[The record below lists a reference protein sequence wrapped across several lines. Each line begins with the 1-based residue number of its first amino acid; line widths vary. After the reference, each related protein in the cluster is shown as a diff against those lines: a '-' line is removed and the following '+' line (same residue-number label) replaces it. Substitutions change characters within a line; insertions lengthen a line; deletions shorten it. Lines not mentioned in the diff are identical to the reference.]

1 MTRPQKTGI
10 LVVLGLGALYVGY
23 LLRAVITPLLV
34 ALALAYILNPLL
46 EALERRRVPRLA
58 GVVLIY
64 ALLLT
69 LTALLFFVGIPALV
83 AEGDAFVKE
92 ISKPDA
98 PVYKLVTRAG
108 EYLKE
113 RMGVETWQ
121 QMATSLKERM
131 TGHWG
136 EVAKTAGDVATQL
149 LRFATSSVGAFLTV
163 LGFVAL
169 VPVYLFFLLMN
180 LNLWWERFTHLIP
193 KTIRQRALATLHRIH
208 RANASFFRGQTT
220 IGAIEA
226 TVVFLTLWIA
236 GAKLSLLFG
245 LAYFF
250 LCLIPFVGP
259 FTWLFATLIFTLV
272 DTGAFGGLFFTV
284 VGLFVAIQ
292 ILESVVLQPTIL
304 GKETGLHPILITFS
318 LMSFG
323 SLFGIFGMLIAI
335 PLACALKIMIV
346 DYVWPMFAEVAELT
360 TVRIKPTPPLGTGT
374 GDDLRPS
381 P

>member
-1 MTRPQKTGI
+1 MGLTRAQKIGV
-10 LVVLGLGALYVGY
+10 LVVLGIGALYVGY

-46 EALERRRVPRLA
+46 EALERRKVPRIA
-58 GVVLIY
+58 GVAIVY
-64 ALLLT
+64 ALLLG
-69 LTALLFFVGIPALV
+69 LTALFLFVGIPALV

-108 EYLKE
+108 EYLKQ

-121 QMATSLKERM
+121 QMATSLKERLA
-131 TGHWG
+131 GHWG
-136 EVAKTAGDVATQL
+136 EVAKTAGDVATQVL
-149 LRFATSSVGAFLTV
+149 AFATSSVSGLITV

-180 LNLWWERFTHLIP
+180 LNAWWETFTHLIP
-193 KTIRQRALATLHRIH
+193 KQVRPRAMATLQRIH

-226 TVVFLTLWIA
+226 TIVFLTLWIA

-245 LAYFF
+245 IVYFVLSLF
-250 LCLIPFVGP
+250 PFIGP
-259 FTWLFATLIFTLV
+259 FTWLFSTLVFTLL

-284 VGLFVAIQ
+284 IGLFAGIQ
-292 ILESVVLQPTIL
+292 ILESVLLQPMIL
-304 GKETGLHPILITFS
+304 GKETGLHPILITLS

-323 SLFGIFGMLIAI
+323 ALFGIFGMLIAI
-335 PLACALKIMIV
+335 PLACALKILIE

-360 TVRIKPTPPLGTGT
+360 TVRIKPP
-374 GDDLRPS
+374 DDPVRPS